1 METSLITKTILK
13 GEEYYK
19 GFSIQ
24 RIKKE
29 DRTIDVNKRRQYYV
43 FRAYRRGII
52 DKTFP
57 SKIEA
62 CNFIENFISGLTS
75 YHTLL
80 TNNKQLLD
88 NLLSDIAPINN

>member
-1 METSLITKTILK
+1 METSTITETILQ

-24 RIKKE
+24 KVYLTRNTMQGDSKK
-29 DRTIDVNKRRQYYV
+29 KYLAY
-43 FRAYRRGII
+43 RAYRRGII

-57 SKIEA
+57 SKIDS
-62 CNFIENFISGLTS
+62 CNFIDHFIAGITS

-88 NLLSDIAPINN
+88 SLLSDIAPVNN